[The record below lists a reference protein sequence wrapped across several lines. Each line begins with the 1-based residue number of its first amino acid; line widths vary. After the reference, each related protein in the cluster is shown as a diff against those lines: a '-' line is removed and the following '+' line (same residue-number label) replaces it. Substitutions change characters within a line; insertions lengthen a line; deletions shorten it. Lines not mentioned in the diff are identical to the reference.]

1 MFDEVHEAVYIDPLG
16 DDFPHVV
23 QPEVLAGDRL
33 ELGSSRALDIVNLV
47 NFRAEGVHLDV
58 NELVSQ
64 GLLGI
69 VDVLDGLIA
78 LALTAEIHAELV
90 LCLGKLPPLC
100 LWNCLSSSLSGTTTP
115 DISMMVEVARRSVS
129 RMFSLALAHFERSG
143 DAKDFSSQLL

>member
-23 QPEVLAGDRL
+23 QPEVLA
-33 ELGSSRALDIVNLV
+33 
-47 NFRAEGVHLDV
+47 GVHLDV

-78 LALTAEIHAELV
+78 LALTAESHAELV

-115 DISMMVEVARRSVS
+115 DISMMVEGARRSVS
-129 RMFSLALAHFERSG
+129 RMFSLALTHFERSG

>member
-100 LWNCLSSSLSGTTTP
+100 LDTGIVYHPHCLAP
-115 DISMMVEVARRSVS
+115 
-129 RMFSLALAHFERSG
+129 
-143 DAKDFSSQLL
+143 